1 MSRAFEDAASQM
13 GDLSTGTIIEAV
25 RARRRVRK
33 ALPAVT
39 VVANRA
45 LKTA

>member
-1 MSRAFEDAASQM
+1 
-13 GDLSTGTIIEAV
+13 V
-25 RARRRVRK
+25 RARRHLRK
-33 ALPAVT
+33 ALPEVT